1 MNKRKLRA
9 FTLLEL
15 LISLSILSVIG
26 VLSYTS
32 FVSVRRIVDVNR
44 RKEEAVRNLRGFLE
58 RLDVELSS
66 AIYVRRAKQT
76 LFVSKRLEI
85 GGKHT
90 NNLIFTTIS
99 PQRYFEIGIREEII
113 RIEYEV
119 IQNEENSDLL
129 VVTKKIYFHILTEE
143 SVQEP
148 FQFTIREDFSSFIFR
163 FQKDGKWYD
172 SWDTEK
178 MDLLPESVELTFT
191 LGGKSFREYFNVY
204 ISET

>member
-1 MNKRKLRA
+1 MNKQKLRA

-44 RKEEAVRNLRGFLE
+44 RNEEAIRNLRGFLD

-76 LFVSKRLEI
+76 LFISKRLEI

-99 PQRYFEIGIREEII
+99 PQRYFEIGRREEII

-119 IQNEENSDLL
+119 TQNEENSDLF
-129 VVTKKIYFHILTEE
+129 VVTKRIYFHLLMEE

-148 FQFTIREDFSSFIFR
+148 FEFTIREDFSSFIFR
-163 FQKDGKWYD
+163 FQKNGKWYD

>member
-44 RKEEAVRNLRGFLE
+44 RNEEAMRNLRGFLD

-76 LFVSKRLEI
+76 LFISKRLEI

-99 PQRYFEIGIREEII
+99 PQRYFEIGRREEII
-113 RIEYEV
+113 KIEYEV
-119 IQNEENSDLL
+119 TQNEENSDLF
-129 VVTKKIYFHILTEE
+129 VVTKRIYFHLLTEE

-148 FQFTIREDFSSFIFR
+148 FEFTIREDFSSFIFR
-163 FQKDGKWYD
+163 FQKNGKWYD